1 MGAQPGRSRPGFLS
15 WPLPS
20 RVPSRTMF
28 ADRATI
34 TIYAGKGG
42 DGCVSF
48 RRAKGLPKGGP
59 DGGNGGDGGSVIL
72 VADENVGTLLDYRG
86 KHDWRARGGRPGEG
100 AQRYGASAEDLELL
114 LPPGTLVYDDETGEL
129 LYDLAPGDRVVA
141 AQGGKGG
148 FGNEH
153 FKSATYQ
160 TPREATKGE
169 PGEKK
174 RLRLELKLIAE
185 VGLVGL
191 PNAGKSTLLAAT
203 TAAAPKVANYPFTTL
218 SPQLGIAEIDPAR
231 RLIIADIPGLIEG
244 AAAGAG
250 LGHEF
255 LRHVERTKVLVHV
268 LDMVPD
274 SGDIAGNY
282 TKIRAEL
289 GQYAPALLEKPE
301 LIALNKADLFVDDQE
316 LADTVAGVRRALGLE
331 SEERV
336 FVISG
341 AARQGV
347 RELLEA
353 AWKLVHPAGN
363 TAPGWA
369 TISPEAS

>member
-1 MGAQPGRSRPGFLS
+1 
-15 WPLPS
+15 
-20 RVPSRTMF
+20 MF

-59 DGGNGGDGGSVIL
+59 DGGDGGHGGSVLLI
-72 VADENVGTLLDYRG
+72 ADENVGTLVDFRG
-86 KHDWRARGGRPGEG
+86 KHDWRAAGGRPGEG
-100 AQRYGASAEDLELL
+100 SQRHGASGDDLEVL

-129 LYDLAPGDRVVA
+129 LYDLGPGDRVVA

-169 PGEKK
+169 PGQKR

-218 SPQLGIAEIDPAR
+218 SPQLGIAELDASR
-231 RLIIADIPGLIEG
+231 RLVIADIPGLIEG
-244 AAAGAG
+244 AAQGAG

-255 LRHVERTKVLVHV
+255 LRHVERTRVLIHV

-289 GQYAPALLEKPE
+289 EQYAPALLDKPE

-316 LADTVAGVRRALGLE
+316 RNDTVASVRGALGLGDDA
-331 SEERV
+331 RV
-336 FVISG
+336 FVVSG
-341 AARQGV
+341 AARQNV

-353 AWKLVHPAGN
+353 AWKLVHPTGHA
-363 TAPGWA
+363 TPGWA
-369 TISPEAS
+369 TTQA